1 MSAAFAYRRAIL
13 AASIA
18 TYIATFVAFVLLEVP
33 GLGIAHFFYFAIALL
48 ALATGPRIGALGGGA
63 ATALYAIGVIVN
75 PSIPPRD
82 VLTGS
87 TAIRLVTYTG
97 IGLVIGFFARDNR
110 ALVERLQILA
120 DRDVLTGLP
129 NTRAF
134 EAAITRRFE
143 RREAFALLLV
153 EVDISE
159 GDGNDALRRLAD
171 ALGSALAPADELAR
185 IGGDEF
191 AVLTAAHATE
201 EAARLC
207 VRLESLFAAS
217 GLRATFGWAVYPQE
231 GDNALALYRAADE
244 RLYARKLIRG
254 RGGQKT
260 VPLAARMG
268 LA

>member
-1 MSAAFAYRRAIL
+1 MIAAALSMYV
-13 AASIA
+13 
-18 TYIATFVAFVLLEVP
+18 ATFVAFVIFEVP

-48 ALATGPRIGALGGGA
+48 ALATGPRLGVLGGAGA
-63 ATALYAIGVIVN
+63 TLLYAIGVLAN
-75 PSIPPRD
+75 PNIPPRD

-143 RREAFALLLV
+143 RRDPFALLLV
-153 EVDISE
+153 EIDMPAGE
-159 GDGNDALRRLAD
+159 ANDALRRLAG
-171 ALGSALAPADELAR
+171 ALGGALSPADEVAR

-191 AVLTAAHATE
+191 AVLTGAHATD

-207 VRLESLFAAS
+207 VRLESLFAAG
-217 GLRATFGWAVYPQE
+217 GLSATFGWAVYPQE

-254 RGGQKT
+254 RGAAKT
-260 VPLAARMG
+260 VPLAGRMR